1 MFSKWWHY
9 AIALAVSLGV
19 VGTALAGLAAAL
31 IYPNLPPLE
40 ALTDYKPKL
49 PLRVYTADGALIG
62 EFGEERRAFITIDK
76 VPDYMKQAIISAEDE
91 RFYSHGGVDTLGVLR
106 AAASNLLSGGAKEGA
121 STITM
126 QVARNFFLSNEK
138 TLTRKLSEAMLAMKI
153 EHNLSKDKILELYIN
168 QIYLGQRAYGFEAA
182 AHAYFGKTMREL
194 SLAEFAMLAG
204 LPKAP
209 SRYNPVVNFPRAK
222 SRQEY
227 VLKRM
232 RTLKFIDQPT
242 WEAAVKQKLVIRQ
255 SRQQTDVSADYAA
268 EMVRQILFEKYGES
282 IYSTGIKV
290 VTTLKKGQQAAANK
304 SVWQGIADYDLRHGY
319 RGPEKQ
325 ISLPADKAARDAA
338 IVDLLDD
345 ISPVSEMRPAVVL
358 SAAPKLIHAQ
368 LHDGTVVEITG
379 NSLNWV
385 ANWANSKKGRQLEP
399 GAVVRVQLLNNK
411 SQWRLAQ
418 LPEVEAALVA
428 VNPEDGAIT
437 ALVGGFDFSRN
448 KFNRVTQAWRQPG
461 SSFKPFIYSA
471 ALEKGLTPASMI
483 ENAPIS
489 LTADEAGGTAWEP
502 KNYDSST
509 GAPVRIRTALT
520 KSLNLV
526 SVRILQAIGPYYA
539 RDYIRRFGF
548 DPARHPPYLT
558 MALGAGSVTP
568 LQMAAAYGVFANG
581 GFSVNPYL
589 IDKVYDKDGRLLM
602 QSSPQKVGGDAP
614 RVIDPRNAWL
624 MTNMMQD
631 VVRYGT
637 AARAGQLGRSD
648 IAGKTGTTNDARDT
662 WFAGFSPDLVAIAWM
677 GYDQPRS
684 LGRSETGSQSAL
696 PIWMNF
702 MGAAL
707 KGHPQKGWPMP
718 SGIIS
723 VQINPDTGTRVSESV
738 FDTVLGTS
746 TPSRAEYFYQEFPP
760 ADATAV
766 EWNSESDGFAE
777 PGHIAEPVILN
788 EPTPVPA
795 VPSVQVPVTTVK
807 PAQPIGQ
814 IAPAVPAKPA
824 PVSPPNPTPA
834 GVKPSPGTPTKAPV
848 TVGKPI

>member
-49 PLRVYTADGALIG
+49 PLRVYTSDGALIG

-138 TLTRKLSEAMLAMKI
+138 TLTRKLSEAMLAIKI

-255 SRQQTDVSADYAA
+255 TRQQTDVSANYAA
-268 EMVRQILFEKYGES
+268 EMVRQTLFEKYGES

-290 VTTLKKGQQAAANK
+290 VTTLKKAHQAAANQ

-325 ISLPADKAARDAA
+325 ISLPADKAARDVA

-345 ISPVSEMRPAVVL
+345 ISPVSDMRPAVVL
-358 SAAPKLIHAQ
+358 SAAPKLIRAQ
-368 LHDGTVVEITG
+368 LHDGTVVEIAG
-379 NSLNWV
+379 NSLKWV
-385 ANWANSKKGRQLEP
+385 ANWAAGKKGRQLEP
-399 GAVVRVQLLNNK
+399 GAVVRVQLLNK

-437 ALVGGFDFSRN
+437 ALVGGFDFNRN

-489 LTADEAGGTAWEP
+489 LTAEEAGGTAWEP

-526 SVRILQAIGPYYA
+526 SVRILQAIGPHYA

-602 QSSPQKVGGDAP
+602 QSSPQKVGGNAP

-624 MTNMMQD
+624 MTDMMQD

-702 MGAAL
+702 MGTAL
-707 KGHPQKGWPMP
+707 KGVPQKGWPMP
-718 SGIIS
+718 GGIIS

-738 FDTVLGTS
+738 IDTVLGTS
-746 TPSRAEYFYQEFPP
+746 TPGRTEYFYQEFPP
-760 ADATAV
+760 PDAPAV
-766 EWNSESDGFAE
+766 EWDTDSDGFAV
-777 PGHIAEPVILN
+777 PSHVAEPVILN
-788 EPTPVPA
+788 EPTPMPA
-795 VPSVQVPVTTVK
+795 VPSVQVPITTVK

-814 IAPAVPAKPA
+814 IAPAIPAKPA
-824 PVSPPNPTPA
+824 PISPPNPTPY